1 MPSPA
6 PRPRRRRL
14 PKDSR
19 LCVRSLIGRE
29 KARLHSFP
37 GSRPSRRRSLPASKP
52 AIRSLIAVLQRRWPN
67 SSNGMHRRTVFLS
80 GPCSSNRWRRRRVS
94 TSDINSFD
102 DWIAAE
108 FDERGAFTA
117 LVILVDI
124 DGHKV
129 TPLCS
134 TYFSVVGDEV
144 DWAEITVL
152 FAGSG
157 VDWDGASFF
166 PVTSQPG

>member
-1 MPSPA
+1 M
-6 PRPRRRRL
+6 
-14 PKDSR
+14 
-19 LCVRSLIGRE
+19 
-29 KARLHSFP
+29 
-37 GSRPSRRRSLPASKP
+37 
-52 AIRSLIAVLQRRWPN
+52 
-67 SSNGMHRRTVFLS
+67 
-80 GPCSSNRWRRRRVS
+80 S

-102 DWIAAE
+102 DWIAVE

-134 TYFSVVGDEV
+134 TYFSVIGDEV

-152 FAGSG
+152 YAGSG

-166 PVTSQPG
+166 PVTSQPGGPLDNPNARVKLRELEARLDADRLVLNEGHFFDKWGRRMTVEEITLQ

>member
-1 MPSPA
+1 
-6 PRPRRRRL
+6 
-14 PKDSR
+14 
-19 LCVRSLIGRE
+19 
-29 KARLHSFP
+29 
-37 GSRPSRRRSLPASKP
+37 
-52 AIRSLIAVLQRRWPN
+52 
-67 SSNGMHRRTVFLS
+67 
-80 GPCSSNRWRRRRVS
+80 VS

-102 DWIAAE
+102 DWIAVE

-134 TYFSVVGDEV
+134 TYFSVIGDEV

-166 PVTSQPG
+166 PVTSQQGGPLDNPNARVKLRELEARLDADRLVLNEGHFFDKWGRRMTVEEITLQ